1 MILSSLNKELK
12 NRLAQIEEPNKGLLE
27 KLLIDV
33 EQIKY
38 RDEVRDNL
46 RNRIREI
53 VAVEMRK

>member
-1 MILSSLNKELK
+1 MSILNKELK

-27 KLLIDV
+27 KLLVDV

>member
-1 MILSSLNKELK
+1 MSTLNKELK

-27 KLLIDV
+27 KLLVDV

-53 VAVEMRK
+53 VAVEMKK

>member
-1 MILSSLNKELK
+1 MTLSILNKELK

-27 KLLIDV
+27 KLLVDV

>member
-1 MILSSLNKELK
+1 MSILNKELK

-27 KLLIDV
+27 KLLVEV

-53 VAVEMRK
+53 ITMEMRK

>member
-1 MILSSLNKELK
+1 MSILNKELK
-12 NRLAQIEEPNKGLLE
+12 NRLALIEEPNKSLLE
-27 KLLIDV
+27 KLLVDV

-53 VAVEMRK
+53 VAVEMKK